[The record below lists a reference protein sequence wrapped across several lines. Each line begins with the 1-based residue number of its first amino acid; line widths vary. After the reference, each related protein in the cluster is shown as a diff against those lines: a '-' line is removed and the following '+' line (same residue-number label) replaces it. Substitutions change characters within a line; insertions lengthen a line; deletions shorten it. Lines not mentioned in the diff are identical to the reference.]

1 MALAPLA
8 VVTDLPA
15 SVDVSNSAQVATSLA
30 AASAAVR
37 DAAGV
42 PISQAT
48 STVALMGSR
57 DRWLTLPGSPV
68 ISVSAVLLDGVAVTD
83 YAFRQGSLYR
93 SYGWACRGPLSGS
106 RRWDPDYPSEVT
118 VTMVH
123 GFLEVPADIIALVAS
138 LAAADINAAAEG
150 YESKAG
156 IASESIDDY
165 RVAYTSGENVQ
176 SFAVELPERTRLWL
190 RQRFGGG
197 SYVTGSR

>member
-1 MALAPLA
+1 MALSPLA

-15 SVDVSNSAQVATSLA
+15 SVDVTNTAQVATSLA
-30 AASAAVR
+30 AASEAVR

-42 PISQAT
+42 PISQET
-48 STVALMGSR
+48 STVALMGTR
-57 DRWLTLPGSPV
+57 EQWLPLPGQPV
-68 ISVSAVLLDGVAVTD
+68 VSVSSVVVDGIEVVDYVLREGRLW
-83 YAFRQGSLYR
+83 RL
-93 SYGWACRGPLSGS
+93 YGWQEGLVLDNPF
-106 RRWDPDYPSEVT
+106 DTPSEVV

-123 GFLEVPADIIALVAS
+123 GLLEVPADIVALVAS
-138 LAAADINAAAEG
+138 LAAADLNASAEG

-176 SFAVELPERTRLWL
+176 AFTLELPDRTRAWL

>member
-8 VVTDLPA
+8 TTADLMDRNIDVTDA
-15 SVDVSNSAQVATSLA
+15 SRAEVALA
-30 AASAAVR
+30 AASEAVR

-57 DRWLTLPGSPV
+57 GHWLALPGQPV
-68 ISVSAVLLDGVAVTD
+68 VSVSDVLLDGAPVTD
-83 YAFRQGSLYR
+83 YLLREGNLWRAS
-93 SYGWACRGPLSGS
+93 GWQDNYCE
-106 RRWDPDYPSEVT
+106 PSEVT

-123 GFLEVPADIIALVAS
+123 GLIEVPADIVALVVS
-138 LAAADINAAAEG
+138 LAAADLNAAAEG

-176 SFAVELPERTRLWL
+176 VSVVELPLRTREWL

-197 SYVTGSR
+197 VYVTGGPR

>member
-8 VVTDLPA
+8 EAADLSVKGIDVTDTER
-15 SVDVSNSAQVATSLA
+15 VATALA
-30 AASAAVR
+30 AATETVR

-48 STVALMGSR
+48 STVVLMGSR
-57 DRWLTLPGSPV
+57 GHWLDLPGQPV
-68 ISVSAVLLDGVAVTD
+68 VSVSAVLLDGVAVD
-83 YAFRQGSLYR
+83 YLLRGGSLWR
-93 SYGWACRGPLSGS
+93 SGGWQGCE
-106 RRWDPDYPSEVT
+106 PSEVT

-123 GFLEVPADIIALVAS
+123 GFVEVPADIVALVVS
-138 LAAADINAAAEG
+138 LAAADLNAAAEG

-165 RVAYTSGENVQ
+165 RVSYTSGENVQ
-176 SFAVELPERTRLWL
+176 AFTLELPERTRQWL

-197 SYVTGSR
+197 TYVTGSR

>member
-1 MALAPLA
+1 MALSPLA

-15 SVDVSNSAQVATSLA
+15 SVDVSDAEQVATSLA
-30 AASAAVR
+30 AASDAVR
-37 DAAGV
+37 DAAGC
-42 PISQAT
+42 PISRAT

-57 DRWLTLPGSPV
+57 DRWLTLPGGPV
-68 ISVSAVLLDGVAVTD
+68 VSVSAVLLDGAVVTD
-83 YAFRQGSLYR
+83 FVLREGRLWR
-93 SYGWACRGPLSGS
+93 SYGWQSGLLV
-106 RRWDPDYPSEVT
+106 DNPYDAPSEVT

-123 GFLEVPADIIALVAS
+123 GLLEVPADIIALVAS

-156 IASESIDDY
+156 IASEAIDDY

-176 SFAVELPERTRLWL
+176 SFTVELPERTRAWL